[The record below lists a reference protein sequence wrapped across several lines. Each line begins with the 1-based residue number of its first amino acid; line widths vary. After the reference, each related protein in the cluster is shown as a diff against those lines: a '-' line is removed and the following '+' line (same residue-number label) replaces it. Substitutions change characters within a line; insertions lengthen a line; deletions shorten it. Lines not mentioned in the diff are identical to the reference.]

1 MPARKKA
8 AKKSTVKK
16 AASNLK
22 KAKKVAPKKK
32 AIKPKKTKQSPPKSL
47 SPPKKEKRGLP
58 IVGIGASAGGLQAFE
73 TFFKNMSPDSG
84 MAFVLVPHLDPKH
97 ISILPDLLQKYTK
110 MSVSL
115 VEDGMKVHPNAV
127 YVIPPNKSM
136 AILHGVLHLMTPAMS
151 GGFKLPVDLFFRS
164 LANDQGSNAI
174 GIILSGTGSDGTLGL
189 KEIRGQG
196 GMVMVQDPGTASYDG
211 MPRSAQTTGMV
222 DYILP
227 PEKMPEQLLNYTK
240 HIAIRKEAKITP
252 IAGNIPEALQKIL
265 ILVRNQTG
273 HDLSL
278 YKPNTICRR
287 IERRMNIHQITTI
300 ENYVRYLEQNSHE
313 VVILF
318 KELLIG
324 VTSFFRDPEAFKAL
338 KEKVLPALLKGKP
351 KDFYLRVWIPGC
363 STGEEPYSLA
373 ITLREYM
380 QEHKHDFKVQIFA
393 TDIDHDAIE
402 KARSGIYPVSIAADV
417 NPDCLEQFFTH
428 EDTIYRVKKDIR
440 EMVIFAVQNVIND
453 PPFTKLDL
461 ICCRNLLIYLSSE
474 LQKKL
479 VPIFHYSL
487 KTSGILFLGSA
498 ESIGGFLD
506 LFTVVDKKWKVFE
519 ARERRVSNRPYVEFP
534 LTPHVVEHSETG
546 STTHIGIDKEINTAQ
561 IVEKVLLGKY
571 APACVVIN
579 EKSEVIYIHGRT
591 GNYLEPASG
600 EPNFNLL
607 EMARQ
612 GLKIKLGNAIRKVLS
627 HKQEVRYEGVQVK
640 DNGGLQFINV
650 TVMPFSEQKTMQGLM
665 MVVFE
670 IAPPPMKVLPE
681 KGKRYSVKKED
692 KRIEELEQELLYT
705 RENLQTTIEE
715 MDTTNEELK
724 STNEELQS
732 TNEELQSTNE
742 EMETSKEE
750 LQSLNEEL
758 VTVNAELEGR
768 VDELARSSD
777 DMKNLLVSTHIAT
790 IFLDMNLCITRFTPK
805 SSEIINLI
813 QTDVGRPIAH
823 IVSNLRYE
831 NLLDDAKKVLDTLV
845 FTEKEVE
852 GEGGQWYI
860 MRISPYRTTDNVI
873 DGVVIT
879 FEDITAQKN
888 AQQRALNA
896 QRYAENIIS
905 TIREPLLVLDAGMR
919 IVLANRAYCRFFKE
933 TEKEIIGKKI
943 NEIGNHQWDIP
954 QLEKLLEEILP
965 KKSFFEGYEVKHT
978 FHKIGK
984 KTILLNARE
993 IEQEGT
999 KERLI
1004 LLAMEDTM
1012 SLKKENTSV

>member
-1 MPARKKA
+1 MAIKKKTP
-8 AKKSTVKK
+8 KKSTVKQAPSKPGRARK
-16 AASNLK
+16 A
-22 KAKKVAPKKK
+22 APKKK
-32 AIKPKKTKQSPPKSL
+32 TIKPDSAKGSKPKKLAPTMHETK
-47 SPPKKEKRGLP
+47 GFP

-73 TFFKNMSPDSG
+73 MFFKHMPPDSG

-97 ISILPDLLQKYTK
+97 ISILPDLLQKHTK

-115 VEDGMKVHPNAV
+115 VEDGMKVQPNEV
-127 YVIPPNKSM
+127 YVIPPNKFM
-136 AILHGVLHLMTPAMS
+136 AILHGVLHLMTPTTS
-151 GGFKLPVDLFFRS
+151 GGFKLPVDFFFRS
-164 LANDQGSNAI
+164 LANDQGSNTI

-211 MPRSAQTTGMV
+211 MPRSALATGMV
-222 DYILP
+222 DYVMP
-227 PEKMPEQLLNYTK
+227 PEKMPEQLIKYTQ
-240 HIAIRKEAKITP
+240 HVSIRKEAKIAP
-252 IAGNIPEALQKIL
+252 VAGKIPEALQKIL

-287 IERRMNIHQITTI
+287 IERRMNVHQITTI
-300 ENYVRYLEQNSHE
+300 ENYVRYLEQNPHE

-324 VTSFFRDPEAFKAL
+324 VTSFFRDPEAFIAI
-338 KEKVLPALLKGKP
+338 KEKVLPAVLKGKP
-351 KDFYLRVWIPGC
+351 KDFDLRVWVPGC

-373 ITLREYM
+373 MTLREYM

-402 KARSGIYPVSIAADV
+402 TARAGIYPVSIASDV
-417 NPDCLEQFFTH
+417 NKDCLEQFFTH
-428 EDTIYRVKKDIR
+428 EDTIYRVKKGIR

-461 ICCRNLLIYLSSE
+461 ICCRNLLIYLDSE

-479 VPIFHYSL
+479 VPMFHYSL
-487 KTSGILFLGSA
+487 KTSGILFLGSS

-506 LFTVVDKKWKVFE
+506 LFTVVDKKWKMFE
-519 ARERRVSNRPYVEFP
+519 SRERRLSNRPYVEFP
-534 LTPHVVEHSETG
+534 LTPHVVERPETG
-546 STTHIGIDKEINTAQ
+546 SADHNVVVKEINTAQ

-612 GLKIKLGNAIRKVLS
+612 GLKIKLANAIRKVLS
-627 HKQEVRYEGVQVK
+627 HNQEIRYEGIQVK
-640 DNGGLQFINV
+640 DNGGQQFINI
-650 TVMPFSEQKTMQGLM
+650 TVMPLSEQKTMQGLM

-670 IAPPPMKVLPE
+670 VTLPPMKGRPE

-692 KRIEELEQELLYT
+692 KHVEELEQELLYT

-768 VDELARSSD
+768 VDELAKTSD
-777 DMKNLLVSTHIAT
+777 DMKNLLVSTNIAT
-790 IFLDMNLCITRFTPK
+790 IFLDINLCVTRFTPK
-805 SSEIINLI
+805 VSEIINLI
-813 QTDVGRPIAH
+813 QTDIGRPLAH
-823 IVSNLRYE
+823 IVSNLHYE
-831 NLLDDAKKVLDTLV
+831 NLLDDAKKVLDTLA
-845 FTEKEVE
+845 FIEKEV
-852 GEGGQWYI
+852 GGKEDRWYV
-860 MRISPYRTTDNVI
+860 MRISPYRTIDNVI

-879 FEDITAQKN
+879 FEDITTQKN
-888 AQQRALNA
+888 AHQQALNA

-905 TIREPLLVLDAGMR
+905 TIREPLLVLDAGMQ
-919 IVLANRAYCRFFKE
+919 IVLANRSYYRFFKE
-933 TEKEIIGKKI
+933 TEQEIIGKQLY
-943 NEIGNHQWDIP
+943 EIGNHQWDIP
-954 QLEKLLEEILP
+954 QLEKLLGKILP

-1004 LLAMEDTM
+1004 LLAMEDITGH
-1012 SLKKENTSV
+1012 KKE